1 VRTKQAGLLGLG
13 RVQSTYARVHVAQ
26 RIVSNAVTYIATS
39 DVPLSYVFLP
49 VVRKSETA
57 AEAEGCMLAEVL
69 APRPFELHFENL
81 RIEKM
86 MMWGTFGMW

>member
-1 VRTKQAGLLGLG
+1 M
-13 RVQSTYARVHVAQ
+13 
-26 RIVSNAVTYIATS
+26 TYIATS

-69 APRPFELHFENL
+69 APRPFELHFVNL

-86 MMWGTFGMW
+86 MMWGTFGMWYDDDSGEIHGRGVNVN